1 MSDLYLTN
9 STKVRRL
16 INRVFE
22 RHVYG
27 REGRRGEGGEV
38 ILATTASNAG
48 QLEAILSSYERREE
62 DYGFENQ
69 QLRL

>member
-1 MSDLYLTN
+1 M
-9 STKVRRL
+9 
-16 INRVFE
+16 
-22 RHVYG
+22 
-27 REGRRGEGGEV
+27 